1 MKDKYEIS
9 LWEDVLIPKEGD
21 IPAHYEERK
30 LCIIGSNTMTDSF
43 RAFSPELVSDINGT
57 HTFTFKMYYTIKE
70 NEISI
75 ENFFTDLVLDEN
87 GDFIISENDEGIKT
101 EQSTGT
107 KEIANG
113 QSFVIS
119 KRKNPFLSLLIN
131 ERKVKVFWK
140 GDWYDLII
148 KNCQENSS
156 EKSITYTCTDVYINE
171 LSKNGFSIVLDDE
184 LENNCGTVTELA
196 ETVLEGT
203 DWKLDKEGSDVVQQ
217 KKEEPVYEVNAL
229 ENLPFYDQTDARQ
242 ATIPAGKKVLVFYQ
256 QVQDIVDYF
265 DKNNY
270 TSKIDEI
277 QVAYVK
283 SYERDTNSQLVTNA
297 HCYGATVQW
306 IKSTYQGANC
316 LVVKSVGDYPIT
328 YLRIF
333 YEGTVSANYRASR
346 LVKHLISKLDTLTG
360 KYCNVLV
367 ANKDGSGQWA
377 GAISAGDEIYEYKAT
392 EWNDAIIVNNLVV
405 NPKDFVKTNG
415 WLGDENLNFQ
425 LYPAYNSVADIS
437 EYDAKSY
444 LHLSNGVNFFN
455 DGIAQNSS
463 FVPDGFVVGETYIFR
478 YKALSH
484 QSGTP
489 GGPRGTYVI
498 SGITPKICTYTN
510 DGDTKVID
518 QTGPV
523 YFDVAFSK
531 RDSEHWIE
539 YKLTCKKSITR
550 AEFSEKKIGLFLTTS
565 AECWLEEAQLFK
577 EVFGTNNTRINPG
590 DIDVDSVAS
599 IKYVYFNHTKSQGL
613 ISADDLNPLWSSTDD
628 WNYGNLLT
636 PQYNENFE
644 KVRSISA
651 KQSNRFNLI
660 QSLAETFECWAQ
672 FIINHDETGKIVY
685 NADGTPQKYIRFKNE
700 IGQNTGIGFI
710 YGIDLKAISR
720 TIQSDQI
727 VTKTIVS
734 ANNNEFAEKGFCTI
748 SRSKENYPRVNFILN
763 FDYYINQGLIDGG
776 VLSNDLYD
784 STGSI
789 GYYYWLNKYN
799 TEYDENTEFLDAK
812 RLELTKQS
820 SYQTVYDGT
829 ITSLQESI
837 ANLKSYFINL
847 ANVTSWSE
855 ATTWIEKNADQKQ
868 VSSNMIALKTTES
881 SLANYLTMK
890 ASLDASISNLE
901 AIIEAKEARQEE
913 LVGLIEELD
922 LKFYKKYSRF
932 IQEGSWTSED
942 YIDDNL
948 YYLDAQ
954 SVAYTS
960 SRPQISYDISVMRIS
975 SIEEFKNKVFHLGDI
990 SFIQDP
996 EFFGYVYVKGIKTP
1010 YREKV
1015 LISEITSH
1023 FDSPE
1028 QDSFKVQNYKT
1039 QFEDLFQRITSSTQ
1053 ALQYASGAYARAAS
1067 IVEPTGTIN
1076 AQTLQN
1082 SISLNEQLVY
1092 SAQNE
1097 SIISDSTGITVSDTT
1112 NPNNKTKVTSGGVFI
1127 TTDAGAT
1134 WKNAIRGDGIAT
1146 QFLTT
1151 GAINTNKINIM
1162 DGNFRTFRW
1171 DETGIN
1177 AYYILSGNS
1186 GINLSRFVRFDHFG
1200 VYGVDGVNENDN
1212 QPFSPQT
1219 ETEIWNTA
1227 KFGMTWSGFF
1237 VKNKYDDY
1245 SVEVSSTDDI
1255 RIIKKI
1261 DNTVSSGSDTVEL
1274 IKIGKIHSSPDVF
1287 GICISSVGENTTTG
1301 AHFAVPVME
1310 TDNTGKLWLRDSLSI
1325 SSTPGTTNGIAIGYL
1340 PGFKPSLDPGTPDI
1354 HQVFN
1359 ANNKFMVYEDGSI
1372 AATAGTIG
1380 GMTIDQVTQ
1389 AFYRVECNKDRV
1401 YKYYDDED
1409 YDAPVYFPEHIT
1421 FVVYDPQNQLLTPKN
1436 EHLVNPTGD
1445 YAHDFAVSGQ
1455 DITVTEIITLL
1466 GSLEGELIS
1475 DSGEY
1480 PTYANM
1486 LDVIYS
1492 VNTTSKTVT
1501 FDLAKLFDYNVAFLD
1516 PDDPNYD
1523 PRYDPDAP
1531 EYDPELDPEGTHY
1544 IPPPRFPGAP
1554 SHPNEND
1561 TEDIEK
1567 YCSLTKVLAEETA
1580 DFKIEIT
1587 GEDFSL
1593 TKLVPVSF
1601 NVSGSMAKFEL
1612 TASDIAMLVGDSTLT
1627 FNEGGLEIRKGGFTI
1642 YDDSASPQ
1650 PVFFYDLENHHL
1662 SITGNAEF
1670 TGVIHATAGDFKGD
1684 VTANKLTAVSG
1695 DIGGFYI
1702 QTDGLYSKKGANGSS
1717 DVSGS
1722 LIKLLGESGEIY
1734 AENITLGKGARIS
1747 ERIQLGNANLWNP
1760 DFKDANGLLLN
1771 AGAFNLTQSG
1781 VMKIGDIEING
1792 LTSTITG
1799 KSYAITPDLATFSNV
1814 NISGK
1819 ITTSVFEKGHI
1830 QSVGS
1835 SMMFNPS
1842 YKIESSTGTVVTLGQ
1857 EYSGIV
1863 GNYVY
1868 ITKQDGSLVNAT
1880 VTAISE
1886 NKKEVTLN
1894 SNVGYGDL
1902 VSLIDIGADGGLI
1915 IGVNSSDS
1923 ATSFLKPRGITI
1935 SEFNADGTSVN
1946 PKVFLGDLEKS
1957 QIVSDASLVGF
1968 GLYSENVYLM
1978 GALTTKFDSSSNVAK
1993 YAGINTLNGA
2003 EANKFGQDDT
2013 SKIVFWAGSASS
2025 AKEAVKDAPFQ
2036 VTEKGSIYA
2045 TRARFQESIIT
2056 NSTITGA
2063 EIRTARIYGTGSTE
2077 NNGYGLSFYDAT
2089 NGIAFFTGTQVS
2101 NLEEVFSIGT
2111 NGLKRGN
2118 NPFID
2123 ILTNAVNFSG
2133 DIFKGTDFYTN
2144 KAQGSYIHING
2155 NIITSAH
2162 IDENSYAE
2170 VPDAK
2175 IIFNDD
2181 GIKLQTL
2188 KANKKID
2195 IDASNVQINN
2205 TIYFGTRMRYEQL
2218 TNGYN
2223 LFVLP

>member
-9 LWEDVLIPKEGD
+9 LWEDYLVEASGD
-21 IPAHYEERK
+21 IPAHFKERK
-30 LCIIGSNTMTDSF
+30 LCVIGSNTMTDSF
-43 RAFSPELVSDINGT
+43 RAFEPQLTSNINGT
-57 HTFTFKMYYTIKE
+57 HTFTFKMYYIIKE

-75 ENFFTDLVLDEN
+75 ETPINDLVLGED
-87 GDFIISENDEGIKT
+87 GSFLISENDKIIKT
-101 EQSTGT
+101 EISTD
-107 KEIANG
+107 
-113 QSFVIS
+113 IS
-119 KRKNPFLSLLIN
+119 SDTGDQVFIIRKNKNPFLSLLVN

-140 GDWYDLII
+140 DEWYDFVI
-148 KNCQENSS
+148 KNCQEDSS
-156 EKSITYTCTDVYINE
+156 GKCITYTCTDVFINE
-171 LSKNGFSIVLDDE
+171 LSKNGFNIVLDDE
-184 LENNCGTVTELA
+184 LENNSG
-196 ETVLEGT
+196 TVLELAQTVLDGT
-203 DWKLDKEGSDVVQQ
+203 DWVLDTEGSDIVQQ
-217 KKEEPVYEVNAL
+217 KKEEPVYEANAL
-229 ENLPFYDQTDARQ
+229 SNLPFFDQTDLQ
-242 ATIPAGKKVLVFYQ
+242 QSVIPAGKKVLVFYQ
-256 QVQDIVDYF
+256 QIQDMLDYF
-265 DKNNY
+265 DKNSVN
-270 TSKIDEI
+270 SKIDEI
-277 QVAYVK
+277 QVAYAK
-283 SYERDTNSQLVTNA
+283 NYERDTNSQLVTNA
-297 HCYGATVQW
+297 HCYSATVQW
-306 IKSTYQGANC
+306 IKEQYDGTDC
-316 LVVKSVGDYPIT
+316 LTIKSIGDEPVT
-328 YLRIF
+328 YLHIF
-333 YEGTVSANYRASR
+333 YKSNVSANYRASR
-346 LVKHLISKLDTLTG
+346 LVKHQVNKLDTLTG
-360 KYCNVLV
+360 KYCNVWKV
-367 ANKDGSGQWA
+367 KP
-377 GAISAGDEIYEYKAT
+377 GATIPEEYVGLIDQDDEIYEYRAT
-392 EWNDAIIVNNLVV
+392 EWNDALVVNNLAV
-405 NPKDFVKTNG
+405 NPKDFITNEG
-415 WLGDENLNFQ
+415 WIGDENLAFQ
-425 LYPAYNSVADIS
+425 LYPPYSSTEDIS
-437 EYDAKSY
+437 AYTAKSY
-444 LHLSNGVNFFN
+444 LHLSSGVDFYN
-455 DGIAQNSS
+455 DGIHQQSS
-463 FVPDGFVVGETYIFR
+463 FIPDGFSVGETYIFR
-478 YKALSH
+478 YKARAN
-484 QSGTP
+484 GT
-489 GGPRGTYVI
+489 GGPGESYIRK
-498 SGITPKICTYTN
+498 GITPSVCTYK
-510 DGDTKVID
+510 DEGAYKVID
-518 QTGPV
+518 ENGPV
-523 YFDVAFSK
+523 YFSITDGPDSK
-531 RDSEHWIE
+531 EDNWVE
-539 YKLTCKKSITR
+539 YRLTCTKSITR
-550 AEFSEKKIGLFLTTS
+550 TEIHEKKIGLFLTTNNV
-565 AECWLEEAQLFK
+565 ECWIEEVQFFK
-577 EVFGTNNTRINPG
+577 EIFGTNETRINPG
-590 DIDVDSVAS
+590 DIDVNSVAS
-599 IKYVYFNHTKSQGL
+599 IKYNYFNHTKTQGL
-613 ISADDLNPLWSSTDD
+613 ISADDINLLWSSTLD
-628 WNYGNLLT
+628 WDCREFLE
-636 PQYNENFE
+636 PQYNEKFE
-644 KVRSISA
+644 KIRSISA

-660 QSLAETFECWAQ
+660 QTLAETFECWAQ
-672 FIINHDETGKIVY
+672 FIIEHDETGKILY
-685 NADGTPQKYIRFKNE
+685 NEDGTPRKFVRFKNE

-710 YGIDLKAISR
+710 YGIDLRAISR

-734 ANNNEFAEKGFCTI
+734 PNNNEFAKQGFCTI
-748 SRSKENYPRVNFILN
+748 ARSKENYPRINFILN
-763 FDYYINQGLIDGG
+763 FDYFISQGLIDGG
-776 VLSNDLYD
+776 VFNNDLYD
-784 STGSI
+784 STSDI
-789 GYYYWLNKYN
+789 GYYYWLNKWN
-799 TEYDENTEFLDAK
+799 TEYDEITDFLDAK
-812 RLELTKQS
+812 HLELTKQS

-829 ITSLQESI
+829 ITALQGSI
-837 ANLKSYFINL
+837 ANLQADLMGL
-847 ANVTSWSE
+847 ADVQTWEE
-855 ATTWIEKNADQKQ
+855 ATAWIKANADQNQ
-868 VSSNMIALKTTES
+868 VSSKMTALETEKS
-881 SLANYLTMK
+881 SLNTYLSMK
-890 ASLDASISNLE
+890 EKLDLSIAQLQTVIEEKE
-901 AIIEAKEARQEE
+901 AQQKQLVKQIEA
-913 LVGLIEELD
+913 LD

-942 YIDDNL
+942 YIDDDL

-996 EFFGYVYVKGIKTP
+996 EFFGYVYIKGVKTP
-1010 YREKV
+1010 YKEKV
-1015 LISEITSH
+1015 LISEVTSH

-1028 QDSFKVQNYKT
+1028 QDTFKVQNYKT
-1039 QFEDLFQRITSSTQ
+1039 QFEDLFQRITSTTQ
-1053 ALQYASGAYARAAS
+1053 SLQYASGSYARAAAA
-1067 IVEPTGTIN
+1067 IEPTGTIN
-1076 AQTLQN
+1076 PETLQN
-1082 SISLNEQLVY
+1082 SIALNEQLVY

-1097 SIISDSTGITVSDTT
+1097 AIITDSTGVTVSDTT
-1112 NPNNKTKVTSGGVFI
+1112 NPNKKTKITSGGLFI
-1127 TTDAGAT
+1127 TTDGGAT
-1134 WKNAIRGDGIAT
+1134 WKNAVRGEGIAT
-1146 QFLTT
+1146 QFLTA
-1151 GAINTNKINIM
+1151 GSINTNNISIM
-1162 DGNFRTFRW
+1162 DGNFRAFRW
-1171 DETGIN
+1171 DESGIN
-1177 AYYILSGNS
+1177 AYYKLSGDT
-1186 GINLSRFVRFDHFG
+1186 GINLSKFVRFDHFG
-1200 VYGVDGVNENDN
+1200 IYGVNTDSD
-1212 QPFSPQT
+1212 QPYKPQT
-1219 ETEIWNTA
+1219 EAQIWEDA

-1237 VKNKYDDY
+1237 IKNKYNNY

-1255 RIIKKI
+1255 RVIDKV
-1261 DNTVSSGSDTVEL
+1261 DNTIGGGSDTVEL
-1274 IKIGKIHSSPDVF
+1274 IKIGKIYSNPDIF
-1287 GICISSVGENTTTG
+1287 GIRISSVGENTTTG

-1325 SSTPGTTNGIAIGYL
+1325 STTPGTSNNGIAIGYL
-1340 PGFKPSLDPGTPDI
+1340 PGHKPLYSDI

-1359 ANNKFMVYEDGSI
+1359 ANNKFLIYEDGSI

-1389 AFYRVECNKDRV
+1389 AFYRVECNKDRI

-1409 YDAPVYFPEHIT
+1409 YDTPVYFPEHIT
-1421 FVVYDPQNQLLTPKN
+1421 FIVYDPQNQVLTPKN
-1436 EHLVNPTGD
+1436 VRLENPSGD
-1445 YAHDFAVSGQ
+1445 YAQDFEVVGQ
-1455 DITVTEIITLL
+1455 DTTISNIVALL
-1466 GSLEGELIS
+1466 KRVEGEVIS

-1480 PTYANM
+1480 PTFVRN
-1486 LDVIYS
+1486 LLNEIYS
-1492 VNTTSKTVT
+1492 VDTTEKTVT
-1501 FDLAKLFDYNVAFLD
+1501 FDFTKLFDYNVAFID
-1516 PDDPNYD
+1516 PH
-1523 PRYDPDAP
+1523 
-1531 EYDPELDPEGTHY
+1531 EEKEKW
-1544 IPPPRFPGAP
+1544 P
-1554 SHPNEND
+1554 SHENTNSEAD
-1561 TEDIEK
+1561 RDA
-1567 YCSLTKVLAEETA
+1567 YCTLTKILAEETV
-1580 DFKIEIT
+1580 DLKIIIS

-1593 TKLVPVSF
+1593 TKLIPISF

-1642 YDDSASPQ
+1642 YDDTENPQ
-1650 PVFFYDLENHHL
+1650 PVFFYDLVNHHL

-1684 VTANKLTAVSG
+1684 VTANKLTAISG

-1702 QTDGLYSKKGANGSS
+1702 QSDGLYSKKGANDSS

-1760 DFKDANGLLLN
+1760 DFQDANGLLLN
-1771 AGAFNLTQSG
+1771 AGAFSLTQSG
-1781 VMKIGDIEING
+1781 VMKVGDIEING

-1835 SMMFNPS
+1835 SIMFNPS

-1868 ITKQDGSLVNAT
+1868 VTKQDGSLVNAI

-1902 VSLIDIGADGGLI
+1902 VSLIDIGANGGLI

-1935 SEFNADGTSVN
+1935 SEFNADSTSVN

-1978 GALTTKFDSSSNVAK
+1978 GALTTKFDSNSNVAK

-2013 SKIVFWAGSASS
+2013 SKIVFWAGSAGT

-2045 TRARFQESIIT
+2045 TRAKFQDSIIT

-2089 NGIAFFTGTQVS
+2089 NGIAFFTGIQVS
-2101 NLEEVFSIGT
+2101 NFEEVFSIGT

-2144 KAQGSYIHING
+2144 KAQGSYIRIHENT
-2155 NIITSAH
+2155 ITSAH

-2170 VPDAK
+2170 VPDTK

-2218 TNGYN
+2218 ANGYN

>member
-9 LWEDVLIPKEGD
+9 LWEDVLIPKEGN

-87 GDFIISENDEGIKT
+87 GDFIVSENDEGIKT

-217 KKEEPVYEVNAL
+217 KKEEPVYEVNAM

-256 QVQDIVDYF
+256 QVQDIVDYL

-277 QVAYVK
+277 QVAYAK

-306 IKSTYQGANC
+306 IKSSYQGANC
-316 LVVKSVGDYPIT
+316 LIVKSVGDFPVT

-333 YEGTVSANYRASR
+333 YESTVSANYRASR

-360 KYCNVLV
+360 KYCNVLI

-377 GAISAGDEIYEYKAT
+377 GAISAGDEIYEYKTT

-405 NPKDFVKTNG
+405 NPKDFVKTSG

-425 LYPAYNSVADIS
+425 LYPAYRTVADIS
-437 EYDAKSY
+437 DYDAKSY

-484 QSGTP
+484 QSG
-489 GGPRGTYVI
+489 GPSGTYVT
-498 SGITPKICTYTN
+498 SGITPKICTYAN

-518 QTGPV
+518 ETGPV

-565 AECWLEEAQLFK
+565 AECWLEEAQLFR

-590 DIDVDSVAS
+590 DIDVDSIAS

-613 ISADDLNPLWSSTDD
+613 ISADDLNPLWSSTED
-628 WNYGNLLT
+628 WNYGNLLA

-660 QSLAETFECWAQ
+660 QTLAETFECWAQ
-672 FIINHDETGKIVY
+672 FIINHDEAGNIIY
-685 NADGTPQKYIRFKNE
+685 NADGTPQKYVRFKNE

-710 YGIDLKAISR
+710 YGIDLRTISR

-734 ANNNEFAEKGFCTI
+734 ANNNEFATDGFCTI

-776 VLSNDLYD
+776 VLNNDLYD
-784 STGSI
+784 STGDI

-799 TEYDENTEFLDAK
+799 TEYDTNAEFLDAK
-812 RLELTKQS
+812 HMELTKQS

-855 ATTWIEKNADQKQ
+855 ATAWIEVNADAKQ
-868 VSSNMIALKTTES
+868 VKSNMIALKTTES
-881 SLANYLTMK
+881 SLNNYLAMK
-890 ASLDASISNLE
+890 ASLDTSISNLE
-901 AIIEAKEARQEE
+901 AVIEAKEARQEE

-1127 TTDAGAT
+1127 TTDAGVT

-1212 QPFSPQT
+1212 QPFAPQT
-1219 ETEIWNTA
+1219 ETEIWDTA

-1287 GICISSVGENTTTG
+1287 GICISSVGENTTSG

-1325 SSTPGTTNGIAIGYL
+1325 STTPGTSNNGIAIGYL
-1340 PGFKPSLDPGTPDI
+1340 PGHKPLYNDI

-1359 ANNKFMVYEDGSI
+1359 ANNKFLIYEDGSI

-1389 AFYRVECNKDRV
+1389 AFYRVECNKDRI

-1409 YDAPVYFPEHIT
+1409 YDTPVYFPEHVT
-1421 FVVYDPQNQLLTPKN
+1421 FIVYDPQNQVLAPKN
-1436 EHLVNPTGD
+1436 VKLVNPSGD
-1445 YAHDFAVSGQ
+1445 YVQDFEVVGQ
-1455 DITVTEIITLL
+1455 DATVSNIVALL
-1466 GSLEGELIS
+1466 KRVEGEVIS
-1475 DSGEY
+1475 DSDEY
-1480 PTYANM
+1480 PTFVQN
-1486 LDVIYS
+1486 LLNEIYS
-1492 VNTTSKTVT
+1492 VDTTEKTVT
-1501 FDLAKLFDYNVAFLD
+1501 FDFTKLFDYNVAFID
-1516 PDDPNYD
+1516 PH
-1523 PRYDPDAP
+1523 
-1531 EYDPELDPEGTHY
+1531 EEKTEW
-1544 IPPPRFPGAP
+1544 P
-1554 SHPNEND
+1554 SHENTNSEAD
-1561 TEDIEK
+1561 RDA
-1567 YCSLTKVLAEETA
+1567 YCTLTKILAEETV
-1580 DFKIEIT
+1580 DLKIIIS

-1593 TKLVPVSF
+1593 TKLIPISF

-1642 YDDSASPQ
+1642 YDDTENPQ
-1650 PVFFYDLENHHL
+1650 PVFFYDLVNHHL

-1670 TGVIHATAGDFKGD
+1670 TGVIHATAGDFKGN
-1684 VTANKLTAVSG
+1684 VTADKLTATSG
-1695 DIGGFYI
+1695 DIGGFHI
-1702 QTDGLYSKKGANGSS
+1702 LSDGLYSTQGATYDQYGNPI
-1717 DVSGS
+1717 VTGS
-1722 LIKLLGESGEIY
+1722 LIKLLGGSGEIY

-1747 ERIQLGNANLWNP
+1747 ERIQLGDANLWNP
-1760 DFKDANGLLLN
+1760 AFQGANGLLLD
-1771 AGAFNLTQSG
+1771 AGAFSLTQTG
-1781 VMKIGDIEING
+1781 VMRLGDIEING
-1792 LTSTITG
+1792 LNSTITG
-1799 KSYAITPDLATFSNV
+1799 KSYSITPDLATFNNINV
-1814 NISGK
+1814 SGK
-1819 ITTSVFEKGHI
+1819 ISTSVFEKGHI

-1835 SMMFNPS
+1835 SMIFKPS
-1842 YKIESSTGTVVTLGQ
+1842 YRIESCAGDVITLGQ
-1857 EYSGIV
+1857 DYTGAV
-1863 GNYVY
+1863 DNYVY
-1868 ITKQDGSLVNAT
+1868 ITKQDGTLIKAQVK
-1880 VTAISE
+1880 AIDSTD
-1886 NKKEVTLN
+1886 KKIVTLY
-1894 SNVGYGDL
+1894 SGAGYENL
-1902 VSLIDIGADGGLI
+1902 VSLVDIGTNNALI
-1915 IGVNSSDS
+1915 IGVNSSDTLT
-1923 ATSFLKPRGITI
+1923 AFLNPRGISV
-1935 SEFNADGTSVN
+1935 SEFKSSGVSVN
-1946 PKVFLGDLEKS
+1946 PKVFFGDLENSK
-1957 QIVSDASLVGF
+1957 IVSDVKLTGF
-1968 GLYSENVYLM
+1968 GLYSENVYLT
-1978 GALTTKFDSSSNVAK
+1978 GSLTNKVDSGTYAT

-2003 EANKFGQDDT
+2003 IASVFGSVDE
-2013 SKIVFWAGSASS
+2013 SRIVFWAGSAGAD
-2025 AKEAVKDAPFQ
+2025 AKQVAAAPFQ
-2036 VTEKGSIYA
+2036 VTERGSIYA
-2045 TRARFQESIIT
+2045 SRAKFKDSIIAD
-2056 NSTITGA
+2056 STITGA
-2063 EIRTARIYGTGSTE
+2063 EIRTARIYGTGDPKKGE
-2077 NNGYGLSFYDAT
+2077 YGLSFYDAT
-2089 NGIAFFTGTQVS
+2089 NGIAFFRGDWS
-2101 NLEEVFSIGT
+2101 NRTEVFSIGT
-2111 NGLKRGN
+2111 NGLKKGD

-2123 ILTNAVNFSG
+2123 ILANAVNFSG
-2133 DIFKGTDFYTN
+2133 DVFKGTDFYTN
-2144 KAQGSYIHING
+2144 KAQGSYIHIKE

-2162 IDENSYAE
+2162 VDENDYSE
-2170 VPDAK
+2170 VPDAN

-2181 GIKLQTL
+2181 GIKLQTV
-2188 KANKKID
+2188 KANKKIN

-2205 TIYFGTRMRYEQL
+2205 TIYFGERMRYEQL
-2218 TNGYN
+2218 ANGYN